1 MCDIYIYLKSKLSA
15 QDSVGV
21 SLAYQPAA
29 RDTFKSQFDAW
40 SSYMVYAGANLG
52 FVMSGNLAPGYA
64 ELTIV
69 RDNSDESRSGFP
81 LLITQ
86 GVDGVWRISEM

>member
-52 FVMSGNLAPGYA
+52 FVMSGNLAPGHA

-86 GVDGVWRISEM
+86 GADGVWRISEM